1 MQHMS
6 TKLLLS
12 GSMLLGAVS
21 AQAAL
26 PPEATLYKNPQCG
39 CCDAYAGSSSLGV
52 EFPPELGQDM
62 TSTTT
67 GGTT

>member
-26 PPEATLYKNPQCG
+26 PPARGNI
-39 CCDAYAGSSSLGV
+39 V
-52 EFPPELGQDM
+52 
-62 TSTTT
+62 
-67 GGTT
+67 